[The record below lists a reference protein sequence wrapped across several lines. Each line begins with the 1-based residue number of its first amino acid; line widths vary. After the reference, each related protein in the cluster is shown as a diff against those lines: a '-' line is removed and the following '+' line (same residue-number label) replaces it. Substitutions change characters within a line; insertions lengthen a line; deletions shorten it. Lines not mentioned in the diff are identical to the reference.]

1 MGENVGKLIS
11 VIVPVYN
18 KAPFLER
25 CIESLVHLKKH
36 EFVEAIFVDDCST
49 DDSLE
54 IIKKY
59 AAEYEMIQYVELS
72 ENTGGPAEPRNEGMK
87 HAQGEYL
94 TFLDADDWLDHDHF
108 IEFVERVHAEGSDIG
123 FGRTFK
129 HTDKQVTQVAR
140 FQSFENRSGLVPYEI
155 EKVFR
160 AVGPPG
166 KIFKKT
172 LVETHNIRL
181 KHLKY
186 GEDKL
191 FFTELIAKAATAT
204 MTTLPVYHV
213 NRYSQNVSLVKTT
226 TPFEKAKINYDLLK
240 AVIALNIPEVAKTNA
255 ISRFMELDFMSRFFF
270 TKIFLRSQDKAAYY
284 SLFEKVCETIE
295 STHVDMDAL
304 FTIEKYRVAYALF
317 KKGDREALEQFVK
330 SIFEDAQFPRFI
342 ENNIVYQETGLTSIT
357 PLKVLCYPVYQGTQ
371 IIEGQKYEVI
381 DVLKP
386 EAISVRGVRAVEVRN
401 ELNET
406 TLPFEMKGCQLL
418 IPTEALQFQTE
429 APFNIAVDYSKYDTA
444 LVFASYPSTQTEN
457 VMKRKSFKVE
467 FEPEDT
473 TKIGDKRYFKT
484 APQSVL
490 AIKKIKLYEDVD
502 FTQKVADV
510 ELCTLLN
517 IQGLVYSSNETPRLQ
532 TEEGLILTANIEFV
546 EPLLSVDTNT
556 YMTQIPKRVEITK
569 GCKLYTDRSFK
580 NDPIRSVKVGE
591 TFDIETIIYTSNH
604 TPRLKTHQG
613 EYLTAN
619 KKFVKEISL

>member
-59 AAEYEMIQYVELS
+59 ATQYEMIQYVELS

-87 HAQGEYL
+87 QAQGEYL
-94 TFLDADDWLDHDHF
+94 TFLDADDWLDHNHF
-108 IEFVERVHAEGSDIG
+108 IEFVERVHADGSDIG

-140 FQSFENRSGLVPYEI
+140 FQSFDNQSGLIPYEI

-166 KIFKKT
+166 KIFKKA

-240 AVIALNIPEVAKTNA
+240 AVIALNIPQVAKTKA

-270 TKIFLRSQDKAAYY
+270 TKTFLRSQDKAAYY

-330 SIFEDAQFPRFI
+330 SVFEDAQFSRFI
-342 ENNIVYQETGLTSIT
+342 ENNIVYQETGLSSIT
-357 PLKVLCYPVYQGTQ
+357 PLKVPCYPVYQGTQ
-371 IIEGQKYEVI
+371 IVKGQKYEVI

-386 EAISVRGVRAVEVRN
+386 EAVSVRGVRAVEVRN
-401 ELNET
+401 ELNEI
-406 TLPFEMKGCQLL
+406 TLPFEMKGRQLF

-429 APFNIAVDYSKYDTA
+429 APFNIAVDYSKYDTV

-467 FEPEDT
+467 FEPDET
-473 TKIGDKRYFKT
+473 TQIGGKRYFKT

-502 FTQKVADV
+502 FTQKVADI
-510 ELCTLLN
+510 EPGTLLN
-517 IQGLVYSSNETPRLQ
+517 IQGLVYSSNDTPRLQ

-546 EPLLSVDTNT
+546 EPLSSVDTNT
-556 YMTQIPKRVEITK
+556 YITQIPKRVEIIK

-604 TPRLKTHQG
+604 TPRLKTQQG